1 MACIRKRRGRYVVD
15 YRDSAGSRRWIS
27 CRTRRE
33 ANDILR
39 DKLVESS
46 QPTRP
51 AVDPNISVGDYAKR
65 WLKLAGATI
74 KPRTLE
80 SYTATLRRYL
90 LPVFE
95 KTKVRQLARGRVKAF
110 LAEKL
115 SSGFARNTVR
125 IMHATLRAML
135 NAAVDDGVIL
145 ANPADRLGRTLR
157 LALSKAAR
165 QEQIKAFDRDQLEHF
180 LAVTSEKERR
190 LYPLFMLMG
199 RTGIRLGEALALKWH
214 DVHFA
219 KRELRVERA
228 VFNAEITTPKSG
240 HGRTV
245 DMSKQLTETLRRLQ
259 AAQKADKLR
268 RGLQEMP
275 PWIFPS
281 MVGTPLDHANVEKA
295 LKRVLKAAELP
306 LHYTPHCL
314 RHTFASLLLQQGVS
328 PAYVQ
333 RQLGHASIQLT
344 VDTYGKWL
352 PMGNKAAVDA
362 LDSPSGSKVVANASQ
377 AGAGEEKT
385 QGNPRA
391 TRRSRTGDLLI
402 TNQLLYRLS

>member
-1 MACIRKRRGRYVVD
+1 MACIKKRRGRWVVD
-15 YRDSAGSRRWIS
+15 YRDSAGSRRWVT
-27 CRTRRE
+27 CRTRDE
-33 ANDILR
+33 AKTVLR

-46 QPTRP
+46 QSTRP
-51 AVDPNISVGDYAKR
+51 AVDPNISFGDYAKR

-80 SYTATLRRYL
+80 SYAATHRRYL
-90 LPVFE
+90 LQAFG
-95 KTKVRQLARGRVKAF
+95 KTKVRQIARGRVKAF
-110 LAEKL
+110 LVEKL
-115 SSGFARNTVR
+115 AAGYARNTVR
-125 IMHATLRAML
+125 IMHATLRVML

-157 LALSKAAR
+157 LAASKATR
-165 QEQIKAFDRDQLEHF
+165 QEQIKAFDREQVEHF
-180 LAVTSEKERR
+180 LAVTAEKEPR
-190 LYPLFMLMG
+190 LFPLFLLMA
-199 RTGIRLGEALALKWH
+199 RTGIRLGEALALKW
-214 DVHFA
+214 DDIHFA
-219 KRELRVERA
+219 RRELRVERA
-228 VFNAEITTPKSG
+228 VFNAEISTPKSG

-275 PWIFPS
+275 PWVFPRWPARRWITRTS
-281 MVGTPLDHANVEKA
+281 RRRSSACSRQQSSRCTSRRTACGT
-295 LKRVLKAAELP
+295 R
-306 LHYTPHCL
+306 
-314 RHTFASLLLQQGVS
+314 FASLLLQQGVS

-377 AGAGEEKT
+377 ASAGEEKT

-402 TNQLLYRLS
+402 TNQLLYQLS